1 MKSVNFFKVLTFM
14 LFLFTSCNKDSD
26 DGCNDQSALNYTPN
40 SQSSINCEYSGC
52 TDKYALN
59 FNSQATI
66 NDSSCVFS
74 LTNFIIENIWQ
85 IESVTTEIDNIEI
98 DVFNLFNDLIP
109 ICTHD
114 NLFNFDFNGIINMND
129 NINIC
134 SEDELSIIPLSG
146 NWDISGNTLTI
157 ENGKEIYN
165 LQIINITENTIEIIF
180 PFNFSD
186 TITLYGKLTL
196 ISV

>member
-1 MKSVNFFKVLTFM
+1 MKSVNFLKVFILM
-14 LFLFTSCNKDSD
+14 LFLFPSCNKDSD
-26 DGCNDQSALNYTPN
+26 DGCNDQSALNFIPN
-40 SQSSINCEYSGC
+40 SQSSINCVYSGC
-52 TDKYALN
+52 TDEYALN
-59 FNSQATI
+59 FDSQATI
-66 NDSSCVFS
+66 NDSSCIYS

-85 IESVTTEIDNIEI
+85 IESVTTELDNIEI

-134 SEDELSIIPLSG
+134 GEDELSIIPLSG
-146 NWDISGNTLTI
+146 NWDISGNTLII

>member
-1 MKSVNFFKVLTFM
+1 MNSVNSLKVFILM
-14 LFLFTSCNKDSD
+14 IFLITSCNKDSGE
-26 DGCNDQSALNYTPN
+26 GCNDQTALNFIPT

-52 TDKYALN
+52 TDEYALN

-66 NDSSCVFS
+66 NDSSCIFN

-85 IESVTTEIDNIEI
+85 IESVTTELDNIEI

-134 SEDELSIIPLSG
+134 GEDELSIIPLSG
-146 NWDISGNTLTI
+146 NWGISGSTLTI
-157 ENGKEIYN
+157 INGKETYD